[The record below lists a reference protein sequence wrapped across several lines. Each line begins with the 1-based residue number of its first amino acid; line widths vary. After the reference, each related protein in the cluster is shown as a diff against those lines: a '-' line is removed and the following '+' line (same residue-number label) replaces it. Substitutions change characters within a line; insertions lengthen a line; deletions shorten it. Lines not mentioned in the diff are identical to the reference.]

1 MKIPPRKRRQP
12 KKEEVPNYGLDIED
26 EVDDMNLGDLFD
38 QPVLPEQDKQIVP
51 KPPNYEESLKDVLEG
66 EKEIY
71 VDSQYLPPEYDEDD
85 VPDYEMTDEDTVEAI
100 LDDISVANY
109 DNVEKILNQPE
120 MTPQKI
126 KHFLIK

>member
-120 MTPQKI
+120 MTLQKI

>member
-1 MKIPPRKRRQP
+1 
-12 KKEEVPNYGLDIED
+12 
-26 EVDDMNLGDLFD
+26 MNLGDLFD

-66 EKEIY
+66 KKEIY

-120 MTPQKI
+120 MTLQKI